1 MYVCIY
7 IYLYTFQPNAY
18 QKFRQCWKFGLTGAC
33 KNWLYDC
40 LSINLG
46 GFLQLD
52 TTGPW
57 LMNQAELAPI
67 SAKIVFMEVDA
78 SYILTAKKPF
88 IRPRLG
94 RWEVHEVIELLTYE
108 KTL

>member
-1 MYVCIY
+1 MYIGMYVYIY
-7 IYLYTFQPNAY
+7 IYLCRCVYLYTFQPNAY

-33 KNWLYDC
+33 KKWLCDC

-78 SYILTAKKPF
+78 SYILTAKKKTF
-88 IRPRLG
+88 HKAALG
-94 RWEVHEVIELLTYE
+94 PLGGT
-108 KTL
+108 

>member
-1 MYVCIY
+1 MYIY
-7 IYLYTFQPNAY
+7 IYIYLCRCVYLYTFQPNAY

-33 KNWLYDC
+33 KKWLCDC

-78 SYILTAKKPF
+78 SYILTAKKKN
-88 IRPRLG
+88 LS
-94 RWEVHEVIELLTYE
+94 
-108 KTL
+108 